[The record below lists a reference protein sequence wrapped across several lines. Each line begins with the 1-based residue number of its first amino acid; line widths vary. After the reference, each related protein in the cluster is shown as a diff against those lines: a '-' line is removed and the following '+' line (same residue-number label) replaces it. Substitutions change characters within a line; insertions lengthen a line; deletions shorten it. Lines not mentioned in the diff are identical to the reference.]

1 MVAAGVATFAQLY
14 AAQAVLPAIAESF
27 DSSAPQVALTVS
39 LATGGLAAFVLMW
52 SGAADRFG
60 RTRIMTCALI
70 VSTVLGLAAPFSPDL
85 VTLLVLR
92 CAQGVALG
100 GVPAVAVAYL
110 AEEIHPEYLARVTG
124 MHIAGNT
131 VGGMSGRLVAG
142 AVADVG
148 GWRWGIAADSL
159 LAAAAVVVFLVAVP
173 PARGFTPQ
181 SRRTG
186 EPGLGRRL
194 LASLADPGLVALYCQ
209 ALFLMGAFVT
219 IYNYLGFRLLGEPFE
234 LSQVVVSLMFI
245 AYLAGAVGSYLAGRA
260 SEMFRPRAVLLLGNA
275 GMVVGA
281 GVLLGASLVLV
292 VVGLLLYTTSFFIAH
307 ATASAWVGRRATH
320 ARAQAAACYTL
331 AYYVGSSLFG
341 WLGGF
346 VYEGPGW
353 NAVVGYVAVLCV
365 VAAVATLPLRA
376 HRR

>member
-14 AAQAVLPAIAESF
+14 AAQAVLPAIAHEF
-27 DSSAPQVALTVS
+27 DASAPQVALTVS
-39 LATGGLAAFVLMW
+39 FATGGLAVFVLVW

-60 RTRIMTCALI
+60 RTRIMSWALAA
-70 VSTVLGLAAPFSPDL
+70 STILGLAAPFSPDL
-85 VTLLVLR
+85 LTLVIVR
-92 CAQGVALG
+92 AAQGLALG

-110 AEEIHPEYLARVTG
+110 AEEIHPGHLARVTG

-159 LAAAAVVVFLVAVP
+159 LGAAAVVVFFIAIP

-181 SRRTG
+181 RRGTD

-194 LASLADPGLVALYCQ
+194 LTSLADPGLIALYCQ
-209 ALFLMGAFVT
+209 AFFLMGAFVT
-219 IYNYLGFRLLGEPFE
+219 VYNYLGFRLLAEPFG
-234 LSQVVVSLMFI
+234 LSQLVVSFMFV
-245 AYLAGAVGSYLAGRA
+245 AYLAGAAGSTLAGRA
-260 SEMFRPRAVLLLGNA
+260 AEWFSRKALLLLATGGMALGAAVLVSTSFA
-275 GMVVGA
+275 
-281 GVLLGASLVLV
+281 LV
-292 VVGLLLYTTSFFIAH
+292 VVGLLVCTTCFFAAH
-307 ATASAWVGRRATH
+307 ATASAWVGHRATT

-346 VYEGPGW
+346 LYDGPGW
-353 NAVVGYVAVLCV
+353 TAVVGYVVGLCAIAASLAILVL
-365 VAAVATLPLRA
+365 
-376 HRR
+376 RRRP